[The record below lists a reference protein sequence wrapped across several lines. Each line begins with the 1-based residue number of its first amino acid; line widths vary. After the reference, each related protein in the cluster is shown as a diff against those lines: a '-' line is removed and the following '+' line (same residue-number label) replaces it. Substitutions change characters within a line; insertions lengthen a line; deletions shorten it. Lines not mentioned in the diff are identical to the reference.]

1 VKAPPSSERSAPT
14 SLRDWLS
21 EGPYALAM
29 SSGFFGFFAHCGVL
43 TVLEEEGLAPSRVA
57 GSSAGALVTG
67 SWAAGLDAGVL
78 AEELLR
84 LERAHF
90 WDPTPGPGLLAG
102 RLFRAR
108 LEALLPTHE
117 LSACRVPAA
126 VSVYD
131 VVRRRTR
138 VLSSGALAPA
148 LHASCAVP
156 VMFQPVRH
164 AGSWLVD
171 GGVAD
176 RPGLE
181 GLRAAPRVFF
191 HHLASRSPWRA
202 KDSPALGIPRREGLV
217 TLVVDD
223 LPRVGPFRLPEGARA
238 FAMARRAARAALDR
252 PVRDGVVRLAGP
264 RA

>member
-1 VKAPPSSERSAPT
+1 MQQASSSDTGASSDAPT
-14 SLRDWLS
+14 LRQWLAA
-21 EGPYALAM
+21 EPFALAM

-43 TVLEEEGLAPSRVA
+43 TVLEEQGLAPSRVA

-67 SWAAGLDAGVL
+67 AWAAGLDAGRL

-90 WDPTPGPGLLAG
+90 WDPAPGAGLLAG

-108 LEALLPTHE
+108 LEALLPTRDLE
-117 LSACRVPAA
+117 GCRVPVA

-131 VVRRRTR
+131 LARRRVR
-138 VLSSGALAPA
+138 VLSKGPIAPA

-156 VMFQPVRH
+156 LLFHPVRH
-164 AGSWLVD
+164 AGAWLVD

-176 RPGLE
+176 RPGLA
-181 GLRAAPRVFF
+181 GLADAPRVLF
-191 HHLASRSPWRA
+191 HHLASRSPWRRRG
-202 KDSPALGIPRREGLV
+202 SPALAVPTRVGLT

-223 LPRVGPFRLPEGARA
+223 LPRVGPFRLEAGARA
-238 FAMARRAARAALDR
+238 FEAARRATHIALER
-252 PVRDGVVRLAGP
+252 PVRAGVVCVS
-264 RA
+264 

>member
-1 VKAPPSSERSAPT
+1 MNVAVERAVDTPT
-14 SLRDWLS
+14 LRDWLR
-21 EGPYALAM
+21 ERPFALAM

-43 TVLEEEGLAPSRVA
+43 TVLEEEGLTPVRVA

-67 SWAAGLDAGVL
+67 SWAAGLDAGAL

-108 LEALLPTHE
+108 LESLLPTSD
-117 LSACRVPAA
+117 LAACRVPAA

-131 VVRRRTR
+131 LRARRVR
-138 VLSSGALAPA
+138 VLSEGPIAPA

-156 VMFQPVRH
+156 FMFHPVRH

-176 RPGLE
+176 RPGLR
-181 GLRAAPRVFF
+181 GLSDAPRVLY

-202 KDSPALGIPRREGLV
+202 PNSPALAIPRREGLV
-217 TLVVDD
+217 TLVIDE
-223 LPRVGPFRLPEGARA
+223 LPRVGPFRLHEGTRA
-238 FAMARRAARAALDR
+238 FHVARRATRRALDR
-252 PVRDGVVRLAGP
+252 PVRGGAVHIAD
-264 RA
+264 